1 MKKTQQLLSGHAG
14 PLFTDEETEA
24 LTKGK
29 QLIWSLMA
37 GEGQARDSNLP
48 TRLLSTLLAPDLV
61 ALKVKGGDLFTPS
74 PGIPGGHRH

>member
-37 GEGQARDSNLP
+37 SEGQARDLNLP
-48 TRLLSTLLAPDLV
+48 TRLLPTLLALDPV
-61 ALKVKGGDLFTPS
+61 AFKIKGGDLFTPS